1 VRVLLAIVLATGTP
15 AVQHTSAGTRAA
27 QASLLKLADL
37 GKGWSAA
44 AVTRQQ
50 GVPLTCTG
58 HDPSAKGIVE
68 TGAASSPAF
77 SVAQTGPFVQQNTS
91 VFATTDEAGTWW
103 RRAVTPTLVRC
114 AAGTFQALRARGVK
128 VSVVSQGTL
137 PMSTA
142 LPHTAA
148 FRVVAK
154 ANGKKL
160 YFDLIVLGT
169 GRTITGVTVSSFVQ
183 PVPARY
189 ERALAVLVARKL
201 GVA

>member
-1 VRVLLAIVLATGTP
+1 
-15 AVQHTSAGTRAA
+15 
-27 QASLLKLADL
+27 
-37 GKGWSAA
+37 
-44 AVTRQQ
+44 
-50 GVPLTCTG
+50 
-58 HDPSAKGIVE
+58 
-68 TGAASSPAF
+68 
-77 SVAQTGPFVQQNTS
+77 
-91 VFATTDEAGTWW
+91 
-103 RRAVTPTLVRC
+103 
-114 AAGTFQALRARGVK
+114 VK

-189 ERALAVLVARKL
+189 ERALAVVVARKL
-201 GVA
+201 GGPAA